1 MPSRLIQGF
10 QESPQLKASSDGTE
24 MKERN
29 AISILDYGSGNIR
42 SAQRALERV
51 GLEVEVTSDFERAWE
66 SSGLVVPGVGAFG
79 SCMNQLR
86 TVRGDEVIRARFKSD
101 RPILGICVGMQILFA
116 ESEESNEEGL
126 AILPNKV
133 NKIAAPILPH
143 IGWNEVTEIAQL
155 RILKGI
161 SAERFYFVHSYAA
174 REVMGDAKSAISNY
188 GEDFIAAIELGPL
201 CAVQFHPEKSG
212 DVGLQLL
219 KNWAEAL

>member
-42 SAQRALERV
+42 SVQRALERV

-79 SCMNQLR
+79 SCLNQLR

-116 ESEESNEEGL
+116 GSEESNEEGL
-126 AILPNKV
+126 AILPNNI

-174 REVMGDAKSAISNY
+174 REVTGDAKSAISNY
-188 GEDFIAAIELGPL
+188 GEDFIAAIEMGPL

-219 KNWAEAL
+219 KNWAETL

>member
-174 REVMGDAKSAISNY
+174 REVTGDAKSAISNY

-219 KNWAEAL
+219 KNWAETL

>member
-219 KNWAEAL
+219 KNWAETL

>member
-1 MPSRLIQGF
+1 MPSHLIQGF

-51 GLEVEVTSDFERAWE
+51 GLEVEVTSDFERALE

-86 TVRGDEVIRARFKSD
+86 AVRGDEVIRARFKSD
-101 RPILGICVGMQILFA
+101 RPILGICVGMQVLFA
-116 ESEESNEEGL
+116 GSEESKEEGL

-133 NKIAAPILPH
+133 NELAAPILPH
-143 IGWNEVTEIAQL
+143 IGWNEVAEVAPLQL
-155 RILKGI
+155 LKGI
-161 SAERFYFVHSYAA
+161 NAERFYFVHSYAA
-174 REVMGDAKSAISNY
+174 REVSGDAKTAIANY
-188 GEDFIAAIELGPL
+188 GEDFIAAVELGSL
-201 CAVQFHPEKSG
+201 SAVQFHPEKSG

-219 KNWAEAL
+219 KNWAEVL